1 VEDRE
6 GLSSAAEALRA
17 LHHAAAPLV
26 LANCWDAATAR
37 VVQDAA
43 FPAVATSSAA
53 VAAAEGYPDDD
64 TMPPDVAFAAVRR
77 ISRAVSVP
85 VTADLEAGYR
95 LGPDEFVQRLLAA
108 GAVGCNLEDT
118 DHHGAGVL
126 VDVGEQADR
135 LAGIREAADGMGV
148 RVVLNARIDVF
159 LRGPGTPAE
168 QVERAIRR
176 GRRYLEA
183 GADCVYP
190 IGLVDVDQIR
200 AVVEGVGG
208 PVNIWYRPGAPPLAV
223 LGEVG
228 VARVSVGSGLYR
240 QGMRAV
246 REAAEALGARGAPPG

>member
-1 VEDRE
+1 MEDRE
-6 GLSSAAEALRA
+6 GLSSAAAALRA

-37 VVQDAA
+37 VVQDAG

-53 VAAAEGYPDDD
+53 VAAVEGYPDDD
-64 TMPPDVAFAAVRR
+64 TMPDVAFAAVRR

-95 LGPDEFVQRLLAA
+95 LGPDELVERLLSA

-118 DHHGAGVL
+118 DHHGDGVL
-126 VDVGEQADR
+126 VDVGRQADR
-135 LAGIREAADGMGV
+135 LAGIREAADGVGV
-148 RVVLNARIDVF
+148 AIVLNARIDVF
-159 LRGPGTPAE
+159 LRGLGMPAE
-168 QVERAIRR
+168 QVEGAIRR

-208 PVNIWYRPGAPPLAV
+208 PVNIWYRRGAPPLAV
-223 LGEVG
+223 LGELG
-228 VARVSVGSGLYR
+228 VARVSVGSALYR
-240 QGMRAV
+240 QAMRAV